1 MIVKAGHVTSSDAS
15 DFHTKMLKL
24 IGTFQDAG
32 LKVEVQYQPVNTK
45 DEYER
50 IIYTAYVIGRK
61 KEGAE

>member
-1 MIVKAGHVTSSDAS
+1 MIVKTGHVTSPDVS
-15 DFHTKMLKL
+15 DFHERVLKL
-24 IGTFQDAG
+24 IRAFQDAG

-61 KEGAE
+61 KGGE